1 MDTFGLIPS
10 QTALGKSCSLPKKGR
25 TGRYTTPTIR
35 AIVHKETKY
44 QSFFQVFCKT
54 KNKLKK
60 SFDFLAVI
68 FRLYCEWFR
77 AKIE

>member
-35 AIVHKETKY
+35 AIVHKRRLNISR
-44 QSFFQVFCKT
+44 SFKFFVKQ
-54 KNKLKK
+54 
-60 SFDFLAVI
+60 
-68 FRLYCEWFR
+68 
-77 AKIE
+77 KIS

>member
-35 AIVHKETKY
+35 AIVQKETKY

-77 AKIE
+77 AKIG